1 MRGGSFNNNDR
12 NVRCACR
19 NNNINPNDN
28 VGLRVVSH
36 GFSPFGAAALSGPEH
51 RAGYGLPGAAQEPAQ
66 PIPVR
71 AVASPPDT
79 YKRGLSLVRVRAAPG
94 LGQPR

>member
-19 NNNINPNDN
+19 NNNINPNNN
-28 VGLRVVSH
+28 VGLRVASH
-36 GFSPFGAAALSGPEH
+36 GFSPGVAAAALGPEH
-51 RAGYGLPGAAQEPAQ
+51 RAGYGLPGAAQKPAQ

-71 AVASPPDT
+71 AAMSWPDR
-79 YKRGLSLVRVRAAPG
+79 YRRGLSLVRVRGAPG
-94 LGQPR
+94 LEQPR